1 MFIPGYIYQD
11 FDRTTSES
19 KIPLSELFPV
29 RSESIVEE
37 VPISD
42 IQWEDVSI
50 DSRQEN
56 GFFKGLLIALPVS
69 LLSWTFILWAVRGVF
84 LNFGGGFFAT

>member
-1 MFIPGYIYQD
+1 MFISGNIYQD

-19 KIPLSELFPV
+19 KIPLSKLFPL
-29 RSESIVEE
+29 RSESIVKEA
-37 VPISD
+37 PISD

-50 DSRQEN
+50 DYRQEN

-69 LLSWTFILWAVRGVF
+69 LLTWIFIIWAVREVF
-84 LNFGGGFFAT
+84 LNFGGGFFTT